1 MNKYAP
7 SKRPST
13 TAGWKYILNE
23 RTDKVMSKKGTNI
36 YKRKDGRWE
45 GRYVKGRSPSGE
57 IKYGYVYGKSYGEAR
72 EKQLQAQ
79 TLLSSEQT
87 SQKQSKKTLE
97 YFCKEWLVLNRN
109 RVKRSTYV
117 KYHNIVT
124 SHIIPELGRCLP
136 QSLDAV
142 TIETFSSMLLSNGA
156 LHKKD
161 TGLSSKTVR
170 DILTVL
176 NSILKYANSQLGN
189 SLKQIQL
196 MYPKARKK
204 TTRVLSKEEQE
215 RFVQYLLTDMNDCK
229 FGILLAL
236 QTGMRLGEVCALRWG
251 NISMHDQT
259 IRISDTIQ
267 RLQTFDSSSSNR
279 TEVIFDDPKSETSKR
294 IIPLSEPAIEL
305 CRQMNVTDRLA
316 FVLTGTPDRYIEPR
330 TMQYRLEKYTSEC
343 GLTDV
348 SFHTLRHTFAT
359 RCVEVD
365 FEIKSLS
372 EILGHSSVQ
381 VTLDRYVHSSMEL
394 KRENMNKLPAIGFH
408 K

>member
-1 MNKYAP
+1 M
-7 SKRPST
+7 
-13 TAGWKYILNE
+13 
-23 RTDKVMSKKGTNI
+23 
-36 YKRKDGRWE
+36 
-45 GRYVKGRSPSGE
+45 
-57 IKYGYVYGKSYGEAR
+57 
-72 EKQLQAQ
+72 
-79 TLLSSEQT
+79 
-87 SQKQSKKTLE
+87 
-97 YFCKEWLVLNRN
+97 LNRN

-236 QTGMRLGEVCALRWG
+236 QTGMRLGRGVRASLGKYFNARSDYT
-251 NISMHDQT
+251 NI
-259 IRISDTIQ
+259 
-267 RLQTFDSSSSNR
+267 
-279 TEVIFDDPKSETSKR
+279 
-294 IIPLSEPAIEL
+294 
-305 CRQMNVTDRLA
+305 
-316 FVLTGTPDRYIEPR
+316 
-330 TMQYRLEKYTSEC
+330 
-343 GLTDV
+343 
-348 SFHTLRHTFAT
+348 
-359 RCVEVD
+359 
-365 FEIKSLS
+365 
-372 EILGHSSVQ
+372 
-381 VTLDRYVHSSMEL
+381 
-394 KRENMNKLPAIGFH
+394 
-408 K
+408 